1 MKFTQVEIEN
11 FLAIGEARFSLDGI
25 GLVHICGVNN
35 DETSADS
42 NGSGKSSIGDAISWC
57 LWGATAR
64 GVSADDVV
72 NTSAGKNCVV
82 AITIDD
88 DGALYRVTRY
98 RKHQKQK
105 NALQLEQ
112 FDPVQQEWID
122 QTKGTAALTQEAI
135 ERLLG
140 CSEAVFNSAVYSGQ
154 ENIPDIPRM
163 TDRQLKIL
171 VEQAAGVDV
180 LTTAHEIARA
190 KLKVASDKRAQA
202 QIAFDRM
209 HQRHQDALASLT
221 SLTEEMNRWNDAH
234 KDRVEQLKRDTQNAF
249 AAFKNAEATY
259 DPAEEAKVK
268 SGIGVANTRIAAVN
282 GERKREELLLG
293 EKNEAAA
300 ALNQANTRVA
310 IEERSVK
317 SALEA
322 VRAAEAKVEAAR
334 NSVGRPCNSCARPLE
349 ESHLTSVIAAAQG
362 ELELSKVR
370 FDEASAR
377 LADAKA
383 KVPKAE
389 KLVQN
394 AHAALEDH
402 RATMT
407 DVSEEGARLR
417 ALQREL
423 QLLNALASEIAM
435 LKQKAT
441 NIAEK
446 LQTEMAAENPYA
458 DMIEKANQDIVER
471 ADALRKASELRD
483 ELAMEEE
490 YAQTVVDI
498 YAPAGVR
505 AHRLDEA
512 TPYLNDRTAH
522 YLGSLADGAIDAF
535 WTTIT
540 ETKTQGRMVEKFSV
554 TVEKQGSAPSFNAL
568 SGGEKRKVRLA
579 CALALQDLVAA
590 RAAKNIEL
598 WLGDEVDDALD
609 AAGLERLMGV
619 LEEKARE
626 RGTVLI
632 ISHNDIAHYARQQ
645 MLVEKKNGRATVTVS

>member
-1 MKFTQVEIEN
+1 MKFTQVEIQN
-11 FLAIGEARFSLDGI
+11 FLAIGEAQFSLDAI
-25 GLVHICGVNN
+25 GLVHISGVNN

-64 GVSADDVV
+64 GVGADDVV
-72 NTSAGKNCVV
+72 NTAEGKNCRV

-88 DGALYRVTRY
+88 DGTVYRVTRH
-98 RKHQKQK
+98 RKHSKHK
-105 NALQLEQ
+105 NTLHLEQ
-112 FDPVQQEWID
+112 FDPATQDWID
-122 QTKGTAALTQEAI
+122 QTKGTAALTQDAI

-180 LTTAHEIARA
+180 LTTAYELARA
-190 KLKVASDKRAQA
+190 KLKEASDKRAQA
-202 QIAFDRM
+202 QIAFDRA
-209 HQRHQDALASLT
+209 HQRHQDSLASLT
-221 SLTEEMNRWNDAH
+221 GLTDEMNRWDTLH
-234 KDRVEQLKRDTQNAF
+234 KDRLQKLKVEAQNAL
-249 AAFKNAEATY
+249 AAFKSAEASY
-259 DPAEEAKVK
+259 DQAEAAQVQQ
-268 SGIGVANTRIAAVN
+268 GIALCEKRISSVTA
-282 GERKREELLLG
+282 ERKREQLLLG
-293 EKNEAAA
+293 EKNDAASA
-300 ALNQANTRVA
+300 VTTANTRVA
-310 IEERSVK
+310 LEERSVK
-317 SALEA
+317 TALEQ
-322 VRAAEAKVEAAR
+322 VRTAEAKVEAVR
-334 NSVGRPCNSCARPLE
+334 NSVGTPCKSCARPIE
-349 ESHLTSVIAAAQG
+349 EAQLTSVIAAAQRD
-362 ELELSKVR
+362 LDAHKTR
-370 FDEASAR
+370 FEEASAR
-377 LADAKA
+377 VADAKA

-389 KLVQN
+389 KLLQN
-394 AHAALEDH
+394 ATAALDAH

-407 DVSEEGARLR
+407 DVSAEGDRLK

-423 QLLNALASEIAM
+423 QLLNALAAEIAR
-435 LKQKAT
+435 LKQVATGVAERLKA
-441 NIAEK
+441 
-446 LQTEMAAENPYA
+446 EMTSENPYA
-458 DMIEKANQDIVER
+458 DLIDKTNAEILDRAEVMRQAGVER
-471 ADALRKASELRD
+471 D
-483 ELAMEEE
+483 EATEVEA
-490 YAQTVVDI
+490 YAQAVVDI

-540 ETKTQGRMVEKFSV
+540 ETKSQGRMVEKFSV

-632 ISHNDIAHYARQQ
+632 ISHNDIAHYARQS